1 LEPPVVVAVIVVG
14 VVQVVGDQVVDMV
27 AVRHRLV
34 TAVWTMLV
42 AFWMTSA
49 IMVRRAAIGIGRTHG
64 DDVFVE
70 VVLVRMMKMAVVEIV
85 DVAIVR
91 YRRVTAAWTVLVR
104 MIAMNF
110 MIAHGYPFLAKPT
123 QCFSPACATAFST
136 NVRT

>member
-1 LEPPVVVAVIVVG
+1 
-14 VVQVVGDQVVDMV
+14 MV